1 MDRRERRR
9 RARERKRLEDKLR
22 REGIREGIR
31 LETERRSEETRIGR
45 VIGVVK
51 RAFTPPKMVG
61 GLVVALLTVVGG
73 WAAVRP
79 HISVEPYLPLNPVDP
94 YSTQFTVKNENSL
107 FDAHDINCVC
117 WPRKMESGNGF
128 SVLSLGMLPNVHHEI
143 RVLKPGASSTVDCPS
158 VIGGVGSYSGQV
170 LYAELEIVV
179 SYSQSWWP
187 STRTERFPFVSKRDV
202 QGAVHWVH
210 ITPEEEKPILPMKR

>member
-9 RARERKRLEDKLR
+9 RARERKRLEEKLQKK
-22 REGIREGIR
+22 GIR
-31 LETERRSEETRIGR
+31 LETERRRGAEKTRIGR
-45 VIGVVK
+45 LIGVVT
-51 RAFTPPKMVG
+51 RAFAAPKVVG
-61 GLVVALLTVVGG
+61 SLVVALLTVVGG

-128 SVLSLGMLPNVHHEI
+128 SVVSPGMLPNIHHEI
-143 RVLKPGASSTVDCPS
+143 RVLKPGTSSTVDCPS
-158 VIGGVGSYSGQV
+158 VVGGVGSYSGQV
-170 LYAELEIVV
+170 LYAELELVV

-187 STRTERFPFVSKRDV
+187 STRTERFPFASK
-202 QGAVHWVH
+202 A
-210 ITPEEEKPILPMKR
+210 

>member
-9 RARERKRLEDKLR
+9 RARERKRLEEKLQK
-22 REGIREGIR
+22 EGIR
-31 LETERRSEETRIGR
+31 LETERQRKAEKTRIGR
-45 VIGVVK
+45 VIAVVT
-51 RAFTPPKMVG
+51 RAFTAPKVVG
-61 GLVVALLTVVGG
+61 SFVVALLTVVGG

-79 HISVEPYLPLNPVDP
+79 HISVEPYLALNPVDP

-128 SVLSLGMLPNVHHEI
+128 SVVSPGMLPNIHHEI

-158 VIGGVGSYSGQV
+158 VIGGVGSFSGQV
-170 LYAELEIVV
+170 LYAELELVV

-187 STRTERFPFVSKRDV
+187 STRTERFPFASKRDV

-210 ITPEEEKPILPMKR
+210 ITPQEEKPLFPERNK